1 MKTPPAPRLSLVIP
15 VFNEEE
21 NLEPLHRE
29 LAQVCDGLGAS
40 CEIIFIDDGSRDGSF
55 AVLGGLRKKDRRVK
69 VLRLRK
75 NFGQTAALSAGFDY
89 ARGDVIVTLDADQQN
104 DPRDIPRLLAK
115 ISEGYDI
122 VNGWRRKRKDKLLSR
137 RLPSNIANWLIA
149 RLTGIRLH
157 DFGCTLKAFRSEV
170 VKSIKLYG
178 ELHRFIP
185 AIASNIGVRIAEV
198 EVNHRPR
205 VRGKSKYTIFRF
217 VRVILDMVLLR
228 FLMSYSTRPLQIFG
242 LIGLVS
248 GLAGGVLLAVMTYQR
263 LFLRIGL
270 GNRPLLL
277 GAILLIVLGVQL
289 VTIGLLAEIQ
299 VRAYHEASGK
309 TIYFIRDVLDGD
321 RRRSTAGK

>member
-1 MKTPPAPRLSLVIP
+1 MKTPPAPRLSLIVP
-15 VFNEEE
+15 VYNEEE
-21 NLEPLHRE
+21 NLGPLYGE
-29 LAQVCDGLGAS
+29 LRRVCDGLGFGY
-40 CEIIFIDDGSRDGSF
+40 EILFIDDGSRDGSF
-55 AVLGGLRKKDRRVK
+55 AVLAGLQKKDRRVK

-89 ARGDVIVTLDADQQN
+89 ARGEIIVTLDADLQN

-122 VNGWRRKRKDKLLSR
+122 VNGWRRKRRDRFLTR
-137 RLPSNIANWLIA
+137 RLPSNAANWLIA
-149 RLTGIRLH
+149 RITGIRLH

-185 AIASNIGVRIAEV
+185 AIASNIGVLIAEI
-198 EVNHRPR
+198 EVHHRPR
-205 VRGKSKYTIFRF
+205 IHGKSKYNIFRF
-217 VRVILDMVLLR
+217 VKVILDMVLLR

-242 LIGLVS
+242 LIGLIS
-248 GLAGGVLLAVMTYQR
+248 GLAGAVLLAVMTYQR
-263 LFLRIGL
+263 LFQQVGL
-270 GNRPLLL
+270 SNRPLLL

-309 TIYFIRDVLDGD
+309 TIYFIREVLDSD
-321 RRRSTAGK
+321 KRRPPSGK